1 MEKPGLEIGAGSPWL
16 DQAESS
22 VDPARIAAKAFS
34 IIDSVGMRG
43 DDQAGASRIQ
53 DNCNN
58 SFVTGFSPLQ
68 LVFRHKILDR
78 NGALHRCHD
87 GGKLQE
93 GAVANGLVMR
103 PPRLAATGS
112 MAA

>member
-1 MEKPGLEIGAGSPWL
+1 MIR
-16 DQAESS
+16 
-22 VDPARIAAKAFS
+22 PAQVASKTIA
-34 IIDSVGMRG
+34 
-43 DDQAGASRIQ
+43 
-53 DNCNN
+53 
-58 SFVTGFSPLQ
+58 TTLLLPGFSPLQ

-93 GAVANGLVMR
+93 DAVADGLVMR

-112 MAA
+112 MAARCSRKARAVPISSAPISPA